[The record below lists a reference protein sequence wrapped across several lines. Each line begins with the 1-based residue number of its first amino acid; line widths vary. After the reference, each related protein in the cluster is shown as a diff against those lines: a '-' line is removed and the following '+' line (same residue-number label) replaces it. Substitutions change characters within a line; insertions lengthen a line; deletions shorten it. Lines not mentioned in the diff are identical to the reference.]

1 MTAVI
6 SMHAAPVTIDDYG
19 IQIDE
24 RRANAQRT
32 DGPRRARAQRTDG
45 LIRKFTDQVV
55 TVQQAADA
63 AGVSESQVAHARK
76 IDLAVENIFS
86 KAKL

>member
-24 RRANAQRT
+24 RRANATRA
-32 DGPRRARAQRTDG
+32 DGGPKTMG
-45 LIRKFTDQVV
+45 KFTHGVV
-55 TVQQAADA
+55 TRRQAADA